1 MRLFL
6 RLQLF
11 VFVLMTA
18 VLAAFGL
25 SQASRERDLFLSD
38 TTADNRTAARWLAD
52 AAAQVWA
59 LRGEQAARAFVE
71 GASPGKTGA
80 RARLAPLRGG
90 PDAELR
96 AIAPSASDDLVVRAP
111 VLIEGRGIA
120 EVEIIESM
128 AARDRYVARSLWRQG
143 GLAAA
148 LLASAMILSTV
159 LGFVVVGRRVRLIVD
174 RAERAGAGDLD
185 SRLGATSRDELGQI
199 SRALDVMCQQMSSS
213 RARERDAA
221 AARIQSMQQLRQADR
236 LALVGAMASGIAHE
250 LGTPLNVVRIRADEI
265 RTGEA
270 SGADAAAA
278 AAIIAEQAGRMER
291 IIRDLLDFSRP
302 RHADRAPTELR
313 SLATRTVR
321 LLAPVARRHGVEVR
335 EPPAGPPRWCW
346 VDSAQIEQ
354 VLSNLLVNAI
364 HAQAG
369 APPNGAPAANA
380 PILVGVDVDT
390 QRGAHAGRTAQI
402 SVRDRGPGMPADLL
416 ARVFEPFVTTKPPGE
431 GTGLGLTVSES
442 LARENDGWISAESEL
457 GAGSVFTV
465 HLPVCDPPAG
475 EAP

>member
-1 MRLFL
+1 MRLFV

-11 VFVLMTA
+11 VFVMMTA
-18 VLAAFGL
+18 VLAAFGV
-25 SQASRERDLFLSD
+25 SQASRERALFLSD

-59 LRGEQAARAFVE
+59 LRGEQAAQAFVAS
-71 GASPGKTGA
+71 ASPSKTGA
-80 RARLAPLRGG
+80 RARLAPLRDG

-96 AIAPSASDDLVVRAP
+96 AIAASAADDLVVRAP
-111 VLIEGRGIA
+111 VLIDGRGVA
-120 EVEIIESM
+120 EVEIVESM
-128 AARDRYVARSLWRQG
+128 AARDRYVARSLWRQV

-148 LLASAMILSTV
+148 LLSSAMMLSTV
-159 LGFVVVGRRVRLIVD
+159 LGFVVVGRRVRQIVD

-199 SRALDVMCQQMSSS
+199 SRALDVMCHQMSSS
-213 RARERDAA
+213 RAREREAA

-250 LGTPLNVVRIRADEI
+250 LGTPLNVLRIRANEI

-302 RHADRAPTELR
+302 RHADRAATELR
-313 SLATRTVR
+313 ALATRTVR
-321 LLAPVARRHGVEVR
+321 LLAPVARRHGVEMR
-335 EPPAGPPRWCW
+335 EPPVGPPQWCW

-369 APPNGAPAANA
+369 APGANA
-380 PILVGVDVDT
+380 PILVDVDADT
-390 QRGAHAGRTAQI
+390 QRDAGAGRTARI

-416 ARVFEPFVTTKPPGE
+416 AKVFEPFVTTKPPGE

-442 LARENDGWISAESEL
+442 LARENDGWISAESEV
-457 GAGSVFTV
+457 GAGSVFAL
-465 HLPVCDPPAG
+465 HLPLCDPPAG